1 MEMDEAMKWVM
12 ERGGVKG
19 VVVENDALCVT
30 LKKVQTQLLVLEKEI
45 VRFKGT
51 QAQHSTNYIELS
63 QKVKTVKIFLFATK
77 QAKSTL
83 DNWVQTLQK
92 ELIQK
97 GVKLVRLQQA
107 LEKEQQ
113 VHQAL
118 KDKPLQLKGYDD
130 VMDQWVLDEPK
141 VCLYED
147 FIWIGK
153 PITTKVYNSTWD
165 SLTKAFQAKVV
176 QYRTQIQ
183 DLQSQLDEQMELQD
197 ASKEEEEPK
206 GDLGSVNLALVGVV
220 TLNFGQAQVGE
231 GPSTLDKDIIGVEP
245 ITKVNTP

>member
-83 DNWVQTLQK
+83 DNWV
-92 ELIQK
+92 
-97 GVKLVRLQQA
+97 
-107 LEKEQQ
+107 
-113 VHQAL
+113 
-118 KDKPLQLKGYDD
+118 
-130 VMDQWVLDEPK
+130 
-141 VCLYED
+141 
-147 FIWIGK
+147 
-153 PITTKVYNSTWD
+153 
-165 SLTKAFQAKVV
+165 
-176 QYRTQIQ
+176 
-183 DLQSQLDEQMELQD
+183 
-197 ASKEEEEPK
+197 
-206 GDLGSVNLALVGVV
+206 
-220 TLNFGQAQVGE
+220 
-231 GPSTLDKDIIGVEP
+231 
-245 ITKVNTP
+245 